1 MHINEQAILS
11 AISPRDKDSISF
23 LVNKIKDN
31 DDPIGS
37 SIAALKAIVNFLEQC
52 QDEKI
57 KNILQTL
64 LNGTNKCSI
73 IATYKPRGE

>member
-52 QDEKI
+52 QDEK
-57 KNILQTL
+57 N
-64 LNGTNKCSI
+64 
-73 IATYKPRGE
+73 